1 MIPNKNIEK
10 KEKKK
15 RRKRTLD
22 KAKIAE
28 NKKKAKAKKLRQ
40 REQLKEEK
48 ARRKAERRL
57 NKELKKSGKAEE
69 TLAVKDNA
77 VVESLVKTE
86 EKMHIEDMRVTEEA
100 YVDEARVTE
109 AAHVE
114 KTIMEEVHVEEIHM
128 TEEAYVE
135 ETRVTEAVY
144 VDEAKIAE
152 EVPID
157 EEEVTEEVYIDEMQV
172 TEAAYVDETQAA
184 EDVHIDET
192 YVAEEAYADKAQ
204 VTEETHVQET
214 GIRETCVTEKT
225 VGSGKETNKEKSK
238 KKNKEKNRETNIET
252 KGKRRILG
260 IVGAAAAFLLIAG
273 TGAFF
278 GVRHYLT
285 QLRIVDEAVEAMVH
299 TEAVELAENS
309 LLRHKKDYVKKHAGK
324 IVPRSLVD
332 AARFVIDGVRNRP
345 PEVELTEENA
355 ADFAEIESCVI
366 NTQTGKVD
374 VTMSAEGLAVSD
386 DGYYY
391 LFEEKAYENAL
402 TGEEYIIE
410 DQKDVDLTFSV
421 NLNYNSANSRLFSKF
436 VVAVKKDGKFMAIS
450 RPRHITNPEAI
461 ARYSPSFGN
470 TSSKKG
476 LLVDPEK
483 LRGSE
488 LDDLGVKHA
497 AYNIP
502 LSRILGGTTH
512 AHYPT
517 VYYTYNGRN
526 YAFNGQVVAEYDYIF
541 STLSNKG
548 ITITAIILN
557 DIHPGY
563 MELIHPKARSGGAG
577 SPYFAFNATDEAG
590 TEYIAAVGSFLA
602 NRYSGSGHGKVM
614 NWVIGN
620 EINARK
626 EWNYIEPMG
635 TEQYVEEYA
644 KAFRIFYNAILSIN
658 GNARV
663 YISLDQQWA
672 KSLYSNGGF
681 GSKEI
686 LDEFN
691 RNITAGGNIDWGV
704 AQHPY
709 NYPLTSVKAWSSG
722 SKVVNSETTPVIT
735 IKNIHVLT
743 DYLQKEHFLTDSGE
757 VRHVILSE
765 MGYTSSAG
773 QDLQAAAFVY
783 AYKVI
788 EANRY
793 IDSMLFSRQTDAP
806 AELAQGLALGIDTL
820 GGGHKSIYNAF
831 KYVDTAESAKHTDFA
846 LRVIGV
852 GSWGEIISRH

>member
-1 MIPNKNIEK
+1 MTSNKITDETIIEEKQEENPAVVPK
-10 KEKKK
+10 KKKKKK
-15 RRKRTLD
+15 RTID
-22 KAKIAE
+22 KAKVAE
-28 NKKKAKAKKLRQ
+28 NKKKAKAKKMRQ
-40 REQLKEEK
+40 KERLKEEK
-48 ARRKAERRL
+48 ARIKAE
-57 NKELKKSGKAEE
+57 KKKGKVLEE
-69 TLAVKDNA
+69 TVK
-77 VVESLVKTE
+77 
-86 EKMHIEDMRVTEEA
+86 
-100 YVDEARVTE
+100 
-109 AAHVE
+109 
-114 KTIMEEVHVEEIHM
+114 MEETVTVNEKGAVEHAITIE
-128 TEEAYVE
+128 
-135 ETRVTEAVY
+135 
-144 VDEAKIAE
+144 
-152 EVPID
+152 
-157 EEEVTEEVYIDEMQV
+157 
-172 TEAAYVDETQAA
+172 
-184 EDVHIDET
+184 ET
-192 YVAEEAYADKAQ
+192 YVIEENKAPQ
-204 VTEETHVQET
+204 
-214 GIRETCVTEKT
+214 
-225 VGSGKETNKEKSK
+225 KEPK
-238 KKNKEKNRETNIET
+238 KR
-252 KGKRRILG
+252 KRT
-260 IVGAAAAFLLIAG
+260 FLIAG
-273 TGAFF
+273 IAAALLLLAGA
-278 GVRHYLT
+278 GSYLGIERY
-285 QLRIVDEAVEAMVH
+285 LREQEIADNAVEAMVH
-299 TEAVELAENS
+299 TESVKLAEYN
-309 LLRHKKDYVKKHAGK
+309 LLQHKKDNVKQHAGK
-324 IVPRSLVD
+324 DVPKALVD
-332 AARFVIDGVRNRP
+332 AAKFVLDGVHNRP

-355 ADFAEIESCVI
+355 ADFATIESCMI
-366 NTQTGKVD
+366 NTQTGKID
-374 VTMSAEGLAVSD
+374 VTMSADGLALSD

-391 LFEEKAYENAL
+391 LFEEKIYEDTL
-402 TGEEYIIE
+402 TGEDYLIE

-421 NLNYNSANSRLFSKF
+421 NLNYNSASSRLFSKF

-450 RPRHITNPEAI
+450 KPRHITNPEAI

-483 LRGSE
+483 LRGSD

-502 LSRILGGTTH
+502 LSRILGGTTN
-512 AHYPT
+512 AAYPT

-526 YAFNGQVVAEYDYIF
+526 YAFNGQIVAEYDYIF
-541 STLSNKG
+541 STLTNKG

-557 DIHPGY
+557 DMNPGH

-577 SPYFAFNATDEAG
+577 SPYFAFNAANEAG
-590 TEYIAAVGSFLA
+590 TEYIAAIGSFLA
-602 NRYSGSGHGKVM
+602 NRYAGTGHGKVM

-626 EWNYIEPMG
+626 EWNYIEYMDTPH
-635 TEQYVEEYA
+635 YVDEYA
-644 KAFRIFYNAILSIN
+644 KAFRVFYNAILSIN

-686 LDEFN
+686 MDEFN

-709 NYPLTSVKAWSSG
+709 NYPLTSAKAWSG
-722 SKVVNSETTPVIT
+722 GGKVLNSETTPVIT

-743 DYLQKEHFLTDSGE
+743 DYLQKEAFRTDAGE

-773 QDLQAAAFVY
+773 QELQAASFVY

-806 AELAQGLALGIDTL
+806 SEVAQGLALGIDTL

-831 KYVDTAESAKHTDFA
+831 KYVDTAESAQHTDFA
-846 LRVIGV
+846 LRIIGV